1 MLGQR
6 LLVLR
11 DLVALGQVGIKVILA
26 REAGNRTHPAV
37 QRQRRLDGQFDGRTI
52 QHRQRPRQ
60 TQADRAN
67 VAVRLRAEAGGAAAE
82 DLGRGGQLDVYFQ
95 ADHRLV
101 PTANP
106 GDPRPFRP
114 HHKRDP
120 RTPTTCFPNDYYT
133 NRVEVHFITY
143 ANPIRLDPGIPR
155 IHYHEVEVSTYPLF
169 QYPPYCL
176 ALASR
181 MLEVAEQHNLDLL
194 HVHYAIPHSI
204 SAMLAKDMLAPV
216 RRLPFITTLHGTDIT
231 LVGADRS
238 YFPIT
243 KFSIEKSD
251 GITSISEYLRRQ
263 TVDVFGVRNDIRVI
277 TNFVNCDL
285 YAPDRE
291 KAMAKCY
298 APADVKLLIHVS
310 NFRPVKRVQDCV
322 RILAEVVRRA
332 PAHLLMVGDGPERGP
347 AEYLARELGVE
358 RHVSFLGKQN
368 HVERIIPLAH
378 ALLMPSELES
388 FGLAALEGM
397 ACGVPAVA
405 TRVGGVPE
413 LITDG
418 VDGYL
423 EASGGHRRA
432 GRARDRAGDGR
443 RTARPRLAGGA
454 PDRHGAFLRG

>member
-1 MLGQR
+1 
-6 LLVLR
+6 
-11 DLVALGQVGIKVILA
+11 
-26 REAGNRTHPAV
+26 
-37 QRQRRLDGQFDGRTI
+37 
-52 QHRQRPRQ
+52 
-60 TQADRAN
+60 
-67 VAVRLRAEAGGAAAE
+67 
-82 DLGRGGQLDVYFQ
+82 
-95 ADHRLV
+95 
-101 PTANP
+101 
-106 GDPRPFRP
+106 
-114 HHKRDP
+114 
-120 RTPTTCFPNDYYT
+120 
-133 NRVEVHFITY
+133 
-143 ANPIRLDPGIPR
+143 
-155 IHYHEVEVSTYPLF
+155 
-169 QYPPYCL
+169 
-176 ALASR
+176 
-181 MLEVAEQHNLDLL
+181 
-194 HVHYAIPHSI
+194 
-204 SAMLAKDMLAPV
+204 MLAPV

-231 LVGADRS
+231 LVGSDRS

-263 TVDVFGVRNDIRVI
+263 TVEVFGVHNEIRVI

-285 YAPDRE
+285 YKPDRE
-291 KAMAKCY
+291 KALAKCY
-298 APADVKLLIHVS
+298 APAAEKLLIHVS

-322 RILAEVVRRA
+322 RVLAEVVRRA

-378 ALLMPSELES
+378 VLLMPSELES

-423 EASGGHRRA
+423 EAVGDINA
-432 GRARDRAGDGR
+432 QAARVTALVTDDELHERMSQAAR
-443 RTARPRLAGGA
+443 RTASDRFCADKIIPLYERYYEEVCGRGGREA
-454 PDRHGAFLRG
+454 